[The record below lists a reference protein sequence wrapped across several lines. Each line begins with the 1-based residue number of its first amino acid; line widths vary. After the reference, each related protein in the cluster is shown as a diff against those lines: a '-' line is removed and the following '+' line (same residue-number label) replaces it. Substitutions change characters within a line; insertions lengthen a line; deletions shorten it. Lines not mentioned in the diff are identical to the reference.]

1 MESTES
7 AKTED
12 NNNGGEGEKTQV
24 DSAEKPKKSVRF
36 CTPQQALIYDNVVH
50 YRQESVFTK
59 YSEDLKLDGFKNFIY
74 LILII
79 SCSRLAFENLSSYG
93 FKANPFRWVD
103 YIMWDPLS
111 RPTFFLFLAL
121 HAFILFALILEK
133 CYVSYLYGNQRAQ
146 KFADGTTQFETTN
159 KEETIF
165 QVIYLINL
173 ASMLAL
179 PVVISQV
186 FHCNPFLLSF
196 ICLIYSA
203 TCLKIFSFH
212 QVNSWWRTG
221 KIYGRTYE
229 ELPNL
234 SKLES
239 KVEDYVENI
248 LKPQKEK
255 GSQLILYPQNLNIA
269 NVVYYFY
276 VPTLCYQLNFPRT
289 KNINW
294 YFVLRCLLE
303 FLFLIELETVLFEQW
318 IIVPLQQQQFTL
330 DELSVHQFILKWTKM
345 SIGTISI
352 WLICFYA
359 LFQSG
364 CNLGAELFRFADR
377 DFYGDWWNAVTLSQF
392 WNRWNRP
399 VHLWCLRHLYK
410 PLLIG
415 GYSKVTTAF
424 VIFFISGIFHEF
436 LVSVPLGMFSI
447 HFIVGMTLQMVLEL
461 ATAHVHKT
469 SKRLA
474 NVIVW
479 FSLCLG
485 QSALILL
492 YYNDIM
498 LKIRR
503 ETVVTV
509 VDGQIV

>member
-1 MESTES
+1 MGS
-7 AKTED
+7 KTSSIWFWYVFSWLK
-12 NNNGGEGEKTQV
+12 NNR
-24 DSAEKPKKSVRF
+24 S
-36 CTPQQALIYDNVVH
+36 IYKCSIS
-50 YRQESVFTK
+50 Q
-59 YSEDLKLDGFKNFIY
+59 
-74 LILII
+74 II

-269 NVVYYFY
+269 NVIYYFY

-294 YFVLRCLLE
+294 YFVLRCLFE
-303 FLFLIELETVLFEQW
+303 FVSIITGYLFIN
-318 IIVPLQQQQFTL
+318 IIV
-330 DELSVHQFILKWTKM
+330 
-345 SIGTISI
+345 
-352 WLICFYA
+352 CFYYKA
-359 LFQSG
+359 FSHWIG
-364 CNLGAELFRFADR
+364 NCFIWAVDHRSFTAATVYFRWTFCAPIYFEMD
-377 DFYGDWWNAVTLSQF
+377 
-392 WNRWNRP
+392 
-399 VHLWCLRHLYK
+399 
-410 PLLIG
+410 
-415 GYSKVTTAF
+415 
-424 VIFFISGIFHEF
+424 
-436 LVSVPLGMFSI
+436 
-447 HFIVGMTLQMVLEL
+447 
-461 ATAHVHKT
+461 
-469 SKRLA
+469 
-474 NVIVW
+474 
-479 FSLCLG
+479 
-485 QSALILL
+485 
-492 YYNDIM
+492 
-498 LKIRR
+498 
-503 ETVVTV
+503 
-509 VDGQIV
+509 